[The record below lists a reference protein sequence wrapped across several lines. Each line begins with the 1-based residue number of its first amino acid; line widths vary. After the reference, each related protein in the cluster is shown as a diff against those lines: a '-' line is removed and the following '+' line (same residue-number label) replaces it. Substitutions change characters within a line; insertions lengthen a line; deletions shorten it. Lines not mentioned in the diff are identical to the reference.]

1 MSQRTELRLNEQNIK
16 DPARATRQASDQAI
30 HEESAKRE
38 LFWLGGIAC
47 AVLAVAG
54 LAVIACS
61 GPLQSGRPQGNT
73 SVEVTQVRPSLAA
86 RTNCAEIG
94 ISDLRSPAEGLWFQ
108 SNCSPSV
115 STQSNQV
122 STNCN
127 RSSLDDSFMPIAP
140 GLFVSRL
147 TAGSLGFLW
156 YSQSEAC
163 FDLVSAR
170 VVTAVCVDQTV
181 SFDWSARSGCSAHG
195 GVLAWVNGR

>member
-1 MSQRTELRLNEQNIK
+1 M
-16 DPARATRQASDQAI
+16 
-30 HEESAKRE
+30 ESTKRE
-38 LFWLGGIAC
+38 RFWLGGLLC
-47 AVLAVAG
+47 LVLAVAA
-54 LAVIACS
+54 AVVILGF
-61 GPLQSGRPQGNT
+61 GPFQSEDHLVNT
-73 SVEVTQVRPSLAA
+73 GVEVTQVGASLAG
-86 RTNCAEIG
+86 RTNCTEIG
-94 ISDLRSPAEGLWFQ
+94 ASDLRSPSEGLWFQ
-108 SNCSPSV
+108 SNCSASV

-127 RSSLDDSFMPIAP
+127 RSSLDESFTSIAP

-147 TAGSLGFLW
+147 NAGSFGFLW

-181 SFDWSARSGCSAHG
+181 SFDWSARAVCSAHG